1 MTELLLQVDP
11 AALSTAQQKGVDFY
25 RRRVYTKSP
34 VRKSHQLLLVAML
47 QEARLLGVEKYC
59 GPITA
64 WRVCVEYIYRPRT
77 LRRKDFGAPK
87 TTRPDLDN
95 LTKSVLDALTESGL
109 AFADD
114 AQVAALEMSKRYAPS
129 LTHPPCIRL
138 AFGPILS

>member
-11 AALSTAQQKGVDFY
+11 ATLSTAQQKGVDFY
-25 RRRVYTKSP
+25 RRRVYTKAP
-34 VRKSHQLLLVAML
+34 VRKSHKLLLTEML

-87 TTRPDLDN
+87 VTRPDLDN

-109 AFADD
+109 AFSDD
-114 AQVAALEMSKRYAPS
+114 SQVSALEMSKRYALGFGS
-129 LTHPPCIRL
+129 EPCIRL
-138 AFGPILS
+138 TFGPLN

>member
-25 RRRVYTKSP
+25 RRRVYTKAP

-47 QEARLLGVEKYC
+47 QEARLLGITPYC
-59 GPITA
+59 GPAAA
-64 WRVCVEYIYRPRT
+64 WRVCVEYIYRPLT

-109 AFADD
+109 AFSDD
-114 AQVAALEMSKRYAPS
+114 SQVAALEMSKRYAWGFDKAPY
-129 LTHPPCIRL
+129 IRL
-138 AFGPILS
+138 TFGPLN

>member
-25 RRRVYTKSP
+25 RRRVYTKAA
-34 VRKSHQLLLVAML
+34 VRKSHQLLLSAML
-47 QEARLLGVEKYC
+47 QEARLLGVQKYC
-59 GPITA
+59 GPATA

-109 AFADD
+109 AFYDD
-114 AQVAALEMSKRYAPS
+114 SQVAALEMSKRYACGFDS
-129 LTHPPCIRL
+129 APCIRL
-138 AFGPILS
+138 SFAPLN

>member
-25 RRRVYTKSP
+25 RRRVYTKAT
-34 VRKSHQLLLVAML
+34 VRKSHKLLLDAML

-59 GPITA
+59 GPATA
-64 WRVCVEYIYRPRT
+64 WRVCVEYIYKPRT

-109 AFADD
+109 AFYDD
-114 AQVAALEMSKRYAPS
+114 SQVAALEMSKRYAWGFDS
-129 LTHPPCIRL
+129 APCIRL
-138 AFGPILS
+138 TFGPLN

>member
-25 RRRVYTKSP
+25 RRRVYTKAP
-34 VRKSHQLLLVAML
+34 VRKSHQLLLSAML
-47 QEARLLGVEKYC
+47 LDARLKFIKPYC
-59 GPITA
+59 GPVTA

-114 AQVAALEMSKRYAPS
+114 SQVAALEMSKRYAWGFD
-129 LTHPPCIRL
+129 HAPCIRL
-138 AFGPILS
+138 TFGPLN

>member
-25 RRRVYTKSP
+25 RRRVYTKAP
-34 VRKSHQLLLVAML
+34 VRKSHQLLLAEML
-47 QEARLLGVEKYC
+47 QEARLLGIKPYC
-59 GPITA
+59 GPATA

-109 AFADD
+109 AFSDD
-114 AQVAALEMSKRYAPS
+114 SQVAALEMSKRYAWGFDRA
-129 LTHPPCIRL
+129 PCIRL
-138 AFGPILS
+138 TFGPLN

>member
-25 RRRVYTKSP
+25 RRRVYTKAP
-34 VRKSHQLLLVAML
+34 VRKSHKLLLAEML

-59 GPITA
+59 GPVTA

-87 TTRPDLDN
+87 VTRPDLDN

-109 AFADD
+109 AFSDD
-114 AQVAALEMSKRYAPS
+114 SQVAALEMSKRYAWGFDS
-129 LTHPPCIRL
+129 EPCIRL
-138 AFGPILS
+138 TFGPLN

>member
-1 MTELLLQVDP
+1 MTELILQVDP

-25 RRRVYTKSP
+25 RRRVYTKAP
-34 VRKSHQLLLVAML
+34 VRKSHQLLLAEML
-47 QEARLLGVEKYC
+47 QEARLLGITPYC
-59 GPITA
+59 GPATA

-109 AFADD
+109 YFSDD
-114 AQVAALEMSKRYAPS
+114 SQVAALEMSKRYAWGFDRA
-129 LTHPPCIRL
+129 PCIRL
-138 AFGPILS
+138 TFGPLN

>member
-25 RRRVYTKSP
+25 RRRVYTKST
-34 VRKSHQLLLVAML
+34 VRKSHQLLLAEML
-47 QEARLLGVEKYC
+47 QEARLLGITPYF

-64 WRVCVEYIYRPRT
+64 WRVCVEYIYKPRT

-109 AFADD
+109 AFSDD
-114 AQVAALEMSKRYAPS
+114 SQVAALEMSKRYAWGFDRA
-129 LTHPPCIRL
+129 PCIRL
-138 AFGPILS
+138 TFGPLN

>member
-25 RRRVYTKSP
+25 RRRVYTKAP
-34 VRKSHQLLLVAML
+34 VRKSHQLLLAAML
-47 QEARLLGVEKYC
+47 LEARLLGITPYC
-59 GPITA
+59 GPATA

-109 AFADD
+109 AFSDD
-114 AQVAALEMSKRYAPS
+114 SQVAALEMSKRYAWGFDS
-129 LTHPPCIRL
+129 EPCIRL
-138 AFGPILS
+138 TFGPLN

>member
-25 RRRVYTKSP
+25 RRRVYTKAP
-34 VRKSHQLLLVAML
+34 VRKSHKLLLVAML
-47 QEARLLGVEKYC
+47 QEARLLGIKPYC
-59 GPITA
+59 GPATA

-77 LRRKDFGAPK
+77 LRRKDFGAHK

-109 AFADD
+109 AFSDD
-114 AQVAALEMSKRYAPS
+114 SQVAALEMSKRYAWGFDRAPY
-129 LTHPPCIRL
+129 IRL
-138 AFGPILS
+138 TFGPLN

>member
-25 RRRVYTKSP
+25 RRRVYTKAP

-47 QEARLLGVEKYC
+47 QEARLLGITPYC
-59 GPITA
+59 GPATA

-87 TTRPDLDN
+87 VTRPDLDN

-109 AFADD
+109 AFSDD
-114 AQVAALEMSKRYAPS
+114 SQVAALEMSKRYAWGFDS
-129 LTHPPCIRL
+129 EPCIRL
-138 AFGPILS
+138 TFGPLN

>member
-1 MTELLLQVDP
+1 MTELILQVDP

-25 RRRVYTKSP
+25 RRRVYTKP
-34 VRKSHQLLLVAML
+34 TVRKSHKLLLAEML
-47 QEARLLGVEKYC
+47 QEARLLGITPYC
-59 GPITA
+59 GPATA

-109 AFADD
+109 AFSDD
-114 AQVAALEMSKRYAPS
+114 AQVAALEMSKRYACGFDS
-129 LTHPPCIRL
+129 APCIRL
-138 AFGPILS
+138 TFGPLN

>member
-11 AALSTAQQKGVDFY
+11 ADISTAQQKGVDFY
-25 RRRVYTKSP
+25 RRRVYTKAP
-34 VRKSHQLLLVAML
+34 VRKSHQLLLSAML
-47 QEARLLGVEKYC
+47 LEARLHFIKPYC

-87 TTRPDLDN
+87 VTRPDLDN

-109 AFADD
+109 AFSDD
-114 AQVAALEMSKRYAPS
+114 SQVAALEMSKRYAWGFDS
-129 LTHPPCIRL
+129 EPCIRL
-138 AFGPILS
+138 SFGPILS

>member
-25 RRRVYTKSP
+25 RKRVYTKAT
-34 VRKSHQLLLVAML
+34 VRKSHQLLLAEML
-47 QEARLLGVEKYC
+47 QEARLLGITPYC
-59 GPITA
+59 GPVAA

-87 TTRPDLDN
+87 TSRPDLDN

-109 AFADD
+109 AFSDD
-114 AQVAALEMSKRYAPS
+114 SQVAALEMSKRYAWGFDRAPY
-129 LTHPPCIRL
+129 IRL
-138 AFGPILS
+138 TFGPLN

>member
-25 RRRVYTKSP
+25 RRRVYTKAT

-47 QEARLLGVEKYC
+47 HEARLHFIKPYC
-59 GPITA
+59 GPVTA

-109 AFADD
+109 AFSDD
-114 AQVAALEMSKRYAPS
+114 AQVAALEMSKRYAWGFDS
-129 LTHPPCIRL
+129 APCIRL
-138 AFGPILS
+138 TFAPIN

>member
-25 RRRVYTKSP
+25 RRRVYTKAT
-34 VRKSHQLLLVAML
+34 VRKSHQLLLAEML

-59 GPITA
+59 GPATA

-87 TTRPDLDN
+87 VTRPDLDN

-109 AFADD
+109 AFSDD
-114 AQVAALEMSKRYAPS
+114 SQVAALEMSKRYAWGFDS
-129 LTHPPCIRL
+129 EPCIRL
-138 AFGPILS
+138 TFGPLN

>member
-25 RRRVYTKSP
+25 RRRVYTKAP
-34 VRKSHQLLLVAML
+34 VRKSHKLLLAAML
-47 QEARLLGVEKYC
+47 QEARLLGVQKYC
-59 GPITA
+59 GPATA

-109 AFADD
+109 AFSDD
-114 AQVAALEMSKRYAPS
+114 SQVAALEMSKRYSWGFDRAPY
-129 LTHPPCIRL
+129 IRL
-138 AFGPILS
+138 TFGPLK

>member
-25 RRRVYTKSP
+25 RRRVYTKAT
-34 VRKSHQLLLVAML
+34 VLKSHRLLLSAML
-47 QEARLLGVEKYC
+47 LEARLRGIKPYC
-59 GPITA
+59 GPATA
-64 WRVCVEYIYRPRT
+64 WRVSVDYIYKPAT

-87 TTRPDLDN
+87 VTRPDLDN

-114 AQVAALEMSKRYAPS
+114 SQVAALEMSKRYAWGFDS
-129 LTHPPCIRL
+129 APCIRIT
-138 AFGPILS
+138 FGPLK